1 MGFQDV
7 LKQLQSKAE
16 TGSQG
21 NNANSFNPLETL
33 ENPRLFIS
41 KKQPEVLVRILPGV
55 AGKAFARPVK
65 KASLRTDSTKGN
77 PMSIDF
83 VWDLEDDTDDSKE
96 LEVFSTW
103 LQQDPD
109 GKKVPGAFGPMVRPQ
124 LVYYLNVL
132 PLESTP
138 DGQITHKTDDQG
150 RPFVQ
155 MLQIP
160 ATAFSQLAKQL
171 GDPMNKPQGTGEES
185 FASENNAYPVKISRS
200 TGEGVVQ
207 YSVNIYQN
215 FQLGQLP
222 QGWDAV
228 APDLDYQS
236 TPVSESNPEY
246 FESFVNRWNDKI
258 GLPHID
264 MDGTVGGAQQANPA
278 NEQATNNFFNSGQQQ
293 APVQPQQPVQQ
304 ETNDVDPFG
313 NQVPFATNSQ
323 PAQPQSNENDLP
335 FTYGEEP
342 NTQPTQQEPQQQQ
355 PQQPVQ
361 PQEPAQ
367 PTQPENNGNAVPEPE
382 MVQSPDIE
390 ELLRQMTG
398 Q

>member
-16 TGSQG
+16 TGSRG
-21 NNANSFNPLETL
+21 NNADSFNPLEAL

-55 AGKAFARPVK
+55 AGKEFARPVK
-65 KASLRTDSTKGN
+65 KASLRTESTKGN

-83 VWDLEDDTDDSKE
+83 VWNLEEGVDDSKE

-160 ATAFSQLAKQL
+160 ATAFAQLAKQL

-185 FASENNAYPVKISRS
+185 FASENNAFPVKIGRS

-207 YSVNIYQN
+207 YSVNIFQN

-228 APDLDYQS
+228 APDLDYQA

-246 FESFVNRWNDKI
+246 FQSFVNRWNDKI

-264 MDGTVGGAQQANPA
+264 MGGTVGVAQKANPV
-278 NEQATNNFFNSGQQQ
+278 NEQATNNFFNPGQQQ
-293 APVQPQQPVQQ
+293 APQQPLQPQAPVQPPVQQ
-304 ETNDVDPFG
+304 QQPVDPFG
-313 NQVPFATNSQ
+313 NQDPFATTSQ
-323 PAQPQSNENDLP
+323 TAQPQTNETDLP

-342 NTQPTQQEPQQQQ
+342 NTQPQAPVQQTPQA
-355 PQQPVQ
+355 PQQPS
-361 PQEPAQ
+361 
-367 PTQPENNGNAVPEPE
+367 NNGNAVPEPE

>member
-16 TGSQG
+16 TGSRG
-21 NNANSFNPLETL
+21 GDTNSFNPLEAL

-55 AGKAFARPVK
+55 AGKEFARPVK
-65 KASLRTDSTKGN
+65 KAPLRTDSTKGN

-83 VWDLEDDTDDSKE
+83 VWNLEDGVDDSKE

-150 RPFVQ
+150 RPYVQ

-185 FASENNAYPVKISRS
+185 FASENNAFPVKIGRS

-207 YSVNIYQN
+207 YSVNIFQN
-215 FQLGQLP
+215 FQLGQVP

-228 APDLDYQS
+228 APDLDYQA

-246 FESFVNRWNDKI
+246 FQSFVNRWNDKI

-264 MDGTVGGAQQANPA
+264 MGGTVGVAQKANPV
-278 NEQATNNFFNSGQQQ
+278 NEQATNNFFNLGQQQ
-293 APVQPQQPVQQ
+293 APQQPVQPQ
-304 ETNDVDPFG
+304 APVQPPVQQQAPQQPVDPFG
-313 NQVPFATNSQ
+313 NQDPFATTSQ
-323 PAQPQSNENDLP
+323 PAQPQTNETDLP

-342 NTQPTQQEPQQQQ
+342 NTQPQA
-355 PQQPVQ
+355 PQQPV
-361 PQEPAQ
+361 
-367 PTQPENNGNAVPEPE
+367 NNGSAVPEPE

-390 ELLRQMTG
+390 DLLRQMTG

>member
-16 TGSQG
+16 TGSRG
-21 NNANSFNPLETL
+21 NNADSFNPLEAL

-55 AGKAFARPVK
+55 AGKEFARPVK
-65 KASLRTDSTKGN
+65 KASLRTESTKGN

-83 VWDLEDDTDDSKE
+83 VWNLEDGTDDSKE

-160 ATAFSQLAKQL
+160 ATAFAQLAKQL

-185 FASENNAYPVKISRS
+185 FASESNAYPVKIGRS

-246 FESFVNRWNDKI
+246 FQSFVNRWNDKI

-264 MDGTVGGAQQANPA
+264 MGGTVGGAQQANPV
-278 NEQATNNFFNSGQQQ
+278 NEQATNNFFNPGQQQ
-293 APVQPQQPVQQ
+293 APQQPVQPQ
-304 ETNDVDPFG
+304 APVQPPVQQQQADPFG
-313 NQVPFATNSQ
+313 NQDPFATTSQ
-323 PAQPQSNENDLP
+323 PAQPQSNETDLP

-342 NTQPTQQEPQQQQ
+342 NTQPQEPQAPQA
-355 PQQPVQ
+355 PQQPV
-361 PQEPAQ
+361 
-367 PTQPENNGNAVPEPE
+367 NNGNAVPEPE

>member
-16 TGSQG
+16 TGSRG
-21 NNANSFNPLETL
+21 GDTNSFNPLEAL

-55 AGKAFARPVK
+55 AGKEFARPVK
-65 KASLRTDSTKGN
+65 KASLRTESTKGN

-83 VWDLEDDTDDSKE
+83 VWNLEDGVDDSKE

-160 ATAFSQLAKQL
+160 ATAFAQLAKQL

-185 FASENNAYPVKISRS
+185 FASESNAYPVKIGRS

-207 YSVNIYQN
+207 YAVNIYQN

-246 FESFVNRWNDKI
+246 FQSFVNRWNDKI

-264 MDGTVGGAQQANPA
+264 MGGTVGGAQQANPV
-278 NEQATNNFFNSGQQQ
+278 NEQATNNFFNQGQQQ
-293 APVQPQQPVQQ
+293 APQQPVQPQ
-304 ETNDVDPFG
+304 APVQPPVQQQADPFG
-313 NQVPFATNSQ
+313 NQDPFATTSQ
-323 PAQPQSNENDLP
+323 PAQPQSNETDLP
-335 FTYGEEP
+335 FTYGEET
-342 NTQPTQQEPQQQQ
+342 NTQPQA
-355 PQQPVQ
+355 PVQ
-361 PQEPAQ
+361 QAPQAPV
-367 PTQPENNGNAVPEPE
+367 NNGSAVPEPE

-390 ELLRQMTG
+390 DLLRQMTG

>member
-16 TGSQG
+16 TGSRG
-21 NNANSFNPLETL
+21 GDTNSFNPLEAL

-55 AGKAFARPVK
+55 AGKEFARPVK
-65 KASLRTDSTKGN
+65 KASLRTESTKGN

-83 VWDLEDDTDDSKE
+83 VWNLEDGVDDSKE

-160 ATAFSQLAKQL
+160 ATAFAQLAKQL

-185 FASENNAYPVKISRS
+185 FASESNAYPVKIGRS

-207 YSVNIYQN
+207 YAVNIYQN

-246 FESFVNRWNDKI
+246 FQSFVNRWNDKI
-258 GLPHID
+258 VLPHID
-264 MDGTVGGAQQANPA
+264 MGGTVGGAQQANPV
-278 NEQATNNFFNSGQQQ
+278 NEQATNNFFNPGQQQ
-293 APVQPQQPVQQ
+293 APQQPVQPVQ
-304 ETNDVDPFG
+304 TQQPVQPPVQQQADPFG
-313 NQVPFATNSQ
+313 NQDPFATTSQ
-323 PAQPQSNENDLP
+323 PAQPQSNETDLP
-335 FTYGEEP
+335 FTYGEET
-342 NTQPTQQEPQQQQ
+342 NT
-355 PQQPVQ
+355 Q
-361 PQEPAQ
+361 PQEPVQQAPQ
-367 PTQPENNGNAVPEPE
+367 APVNNGSAVPEPE

-390 ELLRQMTG
+390 DLLRQMTG

>member
-16 TGSQG
+16 TGSRG
-21 NNANSFNPLETL
+21 NDADSFNPLEAL

-55 AGKAFARPVK
+55 AGKEFARPVK
-65 KASLRTDSTKGN
+65 KASLRTESTKGN

-83 VWDLEDDTDDSKE
+83 VWNLEDGTDDSKE

-160 ATAFSQLAKQL
+160 ATAFAQLAKQL

-185 FASENNAYPVKISRS
+185 FASESNAYPVKIGRS

-246 FESFVNRWNDKI
+246 FQSFVNRWNDKI

-264 MDGTVGGAQQANPA
+264 MGGTVGGAQKANPV
-278 NEQATNNFFNSGQQQ
+278 NEQATNNFFNPGQQQ
-293 APVQPQQPVQQ
+293 APQQPVQPQ
-304 ETNDVDPFG
+304 APVQPPVQQQQAPADPFG
-313 NQVPFATNSQ
+313 NQDPFATTSQ
-323 PAQPQSNENDLP
+323 PAQPQSNATDLP

-342 NTQPTQQEPQQQQ
+342 NTQPQA
-355 PQQPVQ
+355 PVQ
-361 PQEPAQ
+361 PQAPQQPA
-367 PTQPENNGNAVPEPE
+367 NNGSAVPEPE